1 MLPLTD
7 EAVTTPQYKSRLKT
21 LNTLQSRDKTHYSG
35 TEELLLSEK
44 YLNNYKNSIVV
55 KILKYFKSTDKVL
68 EYGAGVGTLALNWK
82 IKAGT
87 RPECLEIDNSL
98 RNILINRGFKCYDKP
113 ESVTKTYDGIYT
125 SNVLEH
131 IEDDVETLRTIHGML
146 KPGCNLV
153 IYVPAFMYLYSELDS
168 SIGHYRRYHK
178 KELLEKLRENRFEVI
193 DSFYVDSIG
202 FFASLAIKFFGYKG
216 SLRLGNKE
224 SLLIYDKYIYPI
236 SKILD
241 GLGLKY
247 FFGKNIL
254 VAARRRD

>member
-1 MLPLTD
+1 MR
-7 EAVTTPQYKSRLKT
+7 K
-21 LNTLQSRDKTHYSG
+21 NTLKERDTYQSPCNPEYSG
-35 TEELLLSEK
+35 ARELVIDEK
-44 YLNNYKNSIVV
+44 YLNNYKNSIVI
-55 KILKYFKSTDKVL
+55 KILKYFKNADKVL
-68 EYGAGVGTLALNWK
+68 EYGAGVGTLAQNWEVK
-82 IKAGT
+82 TGIK
-87 RPECLEIDNSL
+87 PECLEIDNSL
-98 RNILINRGFKCYDKP
+98 RTMLVDRGFKCHDKP

-131 IEDDVETLRTIHGML
+131 VEDDIEVLRKTHTML

-153 IYVPAFMYLYSELDS
+153 VYVPAFMCLYSELDS
-168 SIGHYRRYHK
+168 SIGHYRRYNK

-216 SLRLGNKE
+216 SLRLGNKG

-241 GLGLKY
+241 GLGLRY

-254 VAARRRD
+254 VAARRRN

>member
-1 MLPLTD
+1 MR
-7 EAVTTPQYKSRLKT
+7 K
-21 LNTLQSRDKTHYSG
+21 NTLKERDTYQSPCNPEYSG
-35 TEELLLSEK
+35 ARELVIDEK
-44 YLNNYKNSIVV
+44 YLNNYKNSIVI
-55 KILKYFKSTDKVL
+55 KILKYFKSADKVL
-68 EYGAGVGTLALNWK
+68 EYGAGVGTLAQNWEVK
-82 IKAGT
+82 TGIK
-87 RPECLEIDNSL
+87 PECLEIDNSL
-98 RNILINRGFKCYDKP
+98 RTMLVDRGFKCHDKP

-131 IEDDVETLRTIHGML
+131 IEDDVEALRKIHGML
-146 KPGCNLV
+146 KPGCSLV
-153 IYVPAFMYLYSELDS
+153 VYVPAFMCLYSKLDP

-178 KELLEKLRENRFEVI
+178 KELLEKLRGNKFEVI

-202 FFASLAIKFFGYKG
+202 FFASLVIKFFGYKG
-216 SLRLGNKE
+216 SLKLGNKR

-241 GLGLKY
+241 GLGLRY

>member
-1 MLPLTD
+1 MN
-7 EAVTTPQYKSRLKT
+7 E
-21 LNTLQSRDKTHYSG
+21 NTIKELDTYQSPNNLDYSG
-35 TEELLLSEK
+35 TKELLIDEK
-44 YLNNYKNSIVV
+44 YLNNYKNSIVMN
-55 KILKYFKSTDKVL
+55 ILKYFKSSDKVL
-68 EYGAGVGTLALNWK
+68 EYGAGVGTLARNWEVK
-82 IKAGT
+82 TGIK
-87 RPECLEIDNSL
+87 PECLEIDSSL
-98 RNILINRGFKCYDKP
+98 RSMLVDRGFRCYDKP

-131 IEDDVETLRTIHGML
+131 IEDDAETLRKIHGML
-146 KPGCNLV
+146 KPGRNLV
-153 IYVPAFMYLYSELDS
+153 IYVPALMCLYSELDS
-168 SIGHYRRYHK
+168 FIGHYRRYHK
-178 KELLEKLRENRFEVI
+178 KELLEKLRKNKFEVI

-216 SLRLGNKE
+216 SLRLGNKG

-241 GLGLKY
+241 ALGLRY

>member
-1 MLPLTD
+1 MK
-7 EAVTTPQYKSRLKT
+7 E
-21 LNTLQSRDKTHYSG
+21 NTIKELDTYQSADNTEYSG
-35 TEELLLSEK
+35 SRELLIDEK
-44 YLNNYKNSIVV
+44 YLNNYKNSIVI
-55 KILKYFKSTDKVL
+55 KILKYFKSADKVL
-68 EYGAGVGTLALNWK
+68 EYGAGVGTLAQNWEVK
-82 IKAGT
+82 TGIK
-87 RPECLEIDNSL
+87 PECLEIDNSL
-98 RNILINRGFKCYDKP
+98 RTMLVDRGFKCHDKP

-216 SLRLGNKE
+216 SLRLGNKG

-241 GLGLKY
+241 GLGLRY